1 MSAPQRYVAFL
12 RAINVGGRVVKMPEL
27 KKIFE
32 GLGFLDVTTFIASG
46 NVIFSSP
53 IKDTAKLE
61 KTIERALHESLG
73 YEVTTFVRSI
83 EEISAVADHQPFVEL
98 RKNPKAGTL
107 YIGFLPASPTAAAC
121 RAVKKLSCDSD
132 QLVINGRE
140 LYWMSRTSFSQS
152 NISGALLER
161 TLKMPATVRNV
172 NTVRRLAAKYALVFA
187 LCVLTT
193 SLLTGQRQNA
203 ATRPVVGRSVVA
215 TTFGIVA
222 ASQPLA
228 ARAGVQIL
236 ERGGNAIDAAIA
248 ANATIGLMEPT
259 GNGIGGDLFIIYYDA
274 KTGTVHGLNSSG
286 WAPSGLTVDVLAAKG
301 IKTMPQRGIHSVTV
315 PGVVAGWD
323 AMRSKFGS
331 KPFSELLA
339 PAIYYAEHGF
349 PLSERIASGW
359 ANSVK
364 MHSEHPNS
372 RKTYLIDGTR
382 APKAGEVFRN
392 PDLAGSLRLIA
403 QQGRDG
409 YYKGKTAEAILTI
422 SREQGGTM
430 TAADLADFQPEWV
443 TPIATSYRGWSVYEI
458 GPNTQ
463 GISALMMLNLMEQFP
478 LGEYGFHSANALHV
492 MIEAK
497 KLAYADMLRY
507 VGDPKFS
514 RIPVDAL
521 LSKPR
526 AVDRAKSIDAA
537 KAACRVEPA
546 RLAGITDAQGSD
558 TIYMSVIDKDG
569 NIVSLIQSNYSGFG
583 SGLVPPG
590 AGFMLHNR
598 GGLFTL
604 EKGQPNTLEPRKRP
618 LHTIIPAF
626 MEKGD
631 QRIGF
636 GIMGG
641 WNQGQAH
648 AQFVSNIADY
658 GMTIQ
663 EALEAGRFTKG
674 TFEGCDVQI
683 EALVP
688 ESTRA
693 ALQARGHELRVV
705 APRSGTF
712 GYGQAVMRGAG
723 GVHFGASEP
732 RHDGAA
738 IPQAPP
744 IW

>member
-1 MSAPQRYVAFL
+1 M
-12 RAINVGGRVVKMPEL
+12 K
-27 KKIFE
+27 
-32 GLGFLDVTTFIASG
+32 
-46 NVIFSSP
+46 
-53 IKDTAKLE
+53 
-61 KTIERALHESLG
+61 
-73 YEVTTFVRSI
+73 VR
-83 EEISAVADHQPFVEL
+83 
-98 RKNPKAGTL
+98 R
-107 YIGFLPASPTAAAC
+107 AAA
-121 RAVKKLSCDSD
+121 
-132 QLVINGRE
+132 
-140 LYWMSRTSFSQS
+140 
-152 NISGALLER
+152 ALI
-161 TLKMPATVRNV
+161 
-172 NTVRRLAAKYALVFA
+172 
-187 LCVLTT
+187 CVLA
-193 SLLTGQRQNA
+193 LAGPEIVAQDERDA
-203 ATRPVVGRSVVA
+203 RPNGPLVGRSVVA

-259 GNGIGGDLFIIYYDA
+259 GNGIGGDLFIIYYEA
-274 KTGTVHGLNSSG
+274 KTNTVHGLNSSG
-286 WAPSGLTVDVLAAKG
+286 WAPAGLTVDFLSSKG
-301 IKTMPQRGIHSVTV
+301 ITKMPQRGINSVTV
-315 PGVVAGWD
+315 PGVVAGWE
-323 AMRSKFGS
+323 AMRSRFGT

-339 PAIYYAEHGF
+339 PAIYYAENGF
-349 PLSERIASGW
+349 PLSETIAGGW
-359 ANSVK
+359 GRSTK
-364 MHSEHPNS
+364 MLAEHPNS
-372 RKTYLIDGTR
+372 RQTYLVDGTR

-403 QQGRDG
+403 EKGRDG

-422 SREQGGTM
+422 SREQGGAM
-430 TAADLADFQPEWV
+430 TAADLAEFQPEWV
-443 TPIATSYRGWSVYEI
+443 TPIKTSYRGWNVYEI

-478 LGEYGFHSANALHV
+478 IGQYGFHTTNAMHV

-507 VGDPKFS
+507 VGDPRFS
-514 RIPVDAL
+514 KVPVDAL

-526 AVDRAKSIDAA
+526 AVERAKLVDAN
-537 KAACRVEPA
+537 KAACQVEPA
-546 RLAGITDAQGSD
+546 TLPGVTDALGAD

-590 AGFMLHNR
+590 TGFMLHNR

-604 EKGQPNTLEPRKRP
+604 EKNQPNTLGGHKRP

-626 MEKGD
+626 MEKGEE
-631 QRIGF
+631 RIGF

-648 AQFVSNIADY
+648 AQFVSNIADF

-663 EALEAGRFTKG
+663 QALEAGRFTKG
-674 TFEGCDVQI
+674 TFEGCDVDV

-688 ESTRA
+688 EKTRA
-693 ALQARGHELRVV
+693 ELKARGHDIKLV

-712 GYGQAVMRGAG
+712 GYGQAVMSGPG

-744 IW
+744 VFTK

>member
-1 MSAPQRYVAFL
+1 M
-12 RAINVGGRVVKMPEL
+12 NVRH
-27 KKIFE
+27 
-32 GLGFLDVTTFIASG
+32 A
-46 NVIFSSP
+46 
-53 IKDTAKLE
+53 
-61 KTIERALHESLG
+61 
-73 YEVTTFVRSI
+73 
-83 EEISAVADHQPFVEL
+83 AVAV
-98 RKNPKAGTL
+98 A
-107 YIGFLPASPTAAAC
+107 
-121 RAVKKLSCDSD
+121 
-132 QLVINGRE
+132 
-140 LYWMSRTSFSQS
+140 
-152 NISGALLER
+152 
-161 TLKMPATVRNV
+161 
-172 NTVRRLAAKYALVFA
+172 
-187 LCVLTT
+187 VLTLVGAGVIAQEQQGST
-193 SLLTGQRQNA
+193 PPRG
-203 ATRPVVGRSVVA
+203 PVVGRSVVA

-259 GNGIGGDLFIIYYDA
+259 GNGLGGDLFIIYYDA

-286 WAPSGLTVDVLAAKG
+286 WAPSGLTPELLAAKG
-301 IKTMPQRGIHSVTV
+301 ITKMPQKGIYSVTV

-323 AMRSKFGS
+323 AMRAKFGT

-339 PAIYYAEHGF
+339 PAIYYAENGF
-349 PLSERIASGW
+349 PLSETIADGW
-359 ANSVK
+359 ARSVK

-372 RKTYLIDGTR
+372 RKTYLVDGTR
-382 APKAGEVFRN
+382 APKVGEVFRN

-403 QQGRDG
+403 DKGRDG

-422 SREQGGTM
+422 SREQDGTM
-430 TAADLADFQPEWV
+430 TAADLAEFQPEWV
-443 TPIATSYRGWSVYEI
+443 TPIKTSYRGWNVYEI

-463 GISALMMLNLMEQFP
+463 GISALMMLNLMEQYP
-478 LGEYGFHSANALHV
+478 LGEYGFHSPNAMHV

-514 RIPVDAL
+514 RVPVDAL

-526 AVDRAKSIDAA
+526 AAERARLIDAA
-537 KAACRVEPA
+537 KAACQVEPA
-546 RLAGITDAQGSD
+546 TLPGVTDAEGKD

-604 EKGQPNTLEPRKRP
+604 EKGQPNTLAPRKRP

-631 QRIGF
+631 QHIGF

-648 AQFVSNIADY
+648 AQFVANIADY

-663 EALEAGRFTKG
+663 QALEAGRFTKG
-674 TFEGCDVQI
+674 SFEGCDVQI

-688 ESTRA
+688 DKTRA
-693 ALQARGHELRVV
+693 ELKTRGHDLRVV
-705 APRSGTF
+705 PPRTGTF
-712 GYGQAVMRGAG
+712 GYGQAVMSGPG

-744 IW
+744 VFGPPK

>member
-1 MSAPQRYVAFL
+1 M
-12 RAINVGGRVVKMPEL
+12 NVRH
-27 KKIFE
+27 
-32 GLGFLDVTTFIASG
+32 A
-46 NVIFSSP
+46 
-53 IKDTAKLE
+53 
-61 KTIERALHESLG
+61 
-73 YEVTTFVRSI
+73 
-83 EEISAVADHQPFVEL
+83 AVAVAVITLVGAGVVAQEEQGS
-98 RKNPKAGTL
+98 KAQHGPL
-107 YIGFLPASPTAAAC
+107 
-121 RAVKKLSCDSD
+121 
-132 QLVINGRE
+132 
-140 LYWMSRTSFSQS
+140 
-152 NISGALLER
+152 
-161 TLKMPATVRNV
+161 
-172 NTVRRLAAKYALVFA
+172 
-187 LCVLTT
+187 
-193 SLLTGQRQNA
+193 
-203 ATRPVVGRSVVA
+203 VGRSVVA

-259 GNGIGGDLFIIYYDA
+259 GNGLGGDLFIIYYEA

-286 WAPSGLTVDVLAAKG
+286 WTPSGLTVDFLAAKG
-301 IKTMPQRGIHSVTV
+301 ITKMPQKGIYSVTV

-323 AMRSKFGS
+323 AMRAKFGT

-339 PAIYYAEHGF
+339 PAIYYADNGF
-349 PLSERIASGW
+349 PLSETIADGW
-359 ANSVK
+359 GRSAK
-364 MHSEHPNS
+364 MLAEHPNS
-372 RKTYLIDGTR
+372 RKTYLVDGTR

-403 QQGRDG
+403 EKGRDG

-422 SREQGGTM
+422 SREQEGTM
-430 TAADLADFQPEWV
+430 TAADLAEFQPEWV
-443 TPIATSYRGWSVYEI
+443 TPIKTAYRGWNVYEI

-463 GISALMMLNLMEQFP
+463 GISALMMLNLMEQYP
-478 LGEYGFHSANALHV
+478 IGQYGFHSTNAMHV

-514 RIPVDAL
+514 RVPVEAL

-526 AVDRAKSIDAA
+526 AVERARLIDAA
-537 KAACRVEPA
+537 KAACQVEPA
-546 RLAGITDAQGSD
+546 TLPGVTDAGGKD

-604 EKGQPNTLEPRKRP
+604 DKGQPNTLAPHKRP

-626 MEKGD
+626 MEKGE

-648 AQFVSNIADY
+648 AQFVSNIADH

-663 EALEAGRFTKG
+663 QALEAGRFTKG
-674 TFEGCDVQI
+674 SFEGCDVQV

-688 ESTRA
+688 ETTRA
-693 ALQARGHELRVV
+693 ELKARGHDVRVV
-705 APRSGTF
+705 PPRTGTF
-712 GYGQAVMRGAG
+712 GYGQAVMSGPG

-744 IW
+744 VFGPPK

>member
-1 MSAPQRYVAFL
+1 M
-12 RAINVGGRVVKMPEL
+12 NVRH
-27 KKIFE
+27 
-32 GLGFLDVTTFIASG
+32 A
-46 NVIFSSP
+46 
-53 IKDTAKLE
+53 
-61 KTIERALHESLG
+61 
-73 YEVTTFVRSI
+73 
-83 EEISAVADHQPFVEL
+83 AVAVFVL
-98 RKNPKAGTL
+98 
-107 YIGFLPASPTAAAC
+107 
-121 RAVKKLSCDSD
+121 
-132 QLVINGRE
+132 
-140 LYWMSRTSFSQS
+140 
-152 NISGALLER
+152 
-161 TLKMPATVRNV
+161 
-172 NTVRRLAAKYALVFA
+172 ALV
-187 LCVLTT
+187 
-193 SLLTGQRQNA
+193 GA
-203 ATRPVVGRSVVA
+203 AVVAQEAQDNTRPRGPLVGRSVVA

-259 GNGIGGDLFIIYYDA
+259 GNGLGGDLFILFYEA
-274 KTGTVHGLNSSG
+274 KTGILHGLNSSG
-286 WAPSGLTVDVLAAKG
+286 WAPAGLTVEFLAAKG
-301 IKTMPQRGIHSVTV
+301 ITKMPQKGIHSVTV

-323 AMRSKFGS
+323 AARSRFGT

-339 PAIYYAEHGF
+339 PAIYYAENGF
-349 PLSERIASGW
+349 PLSETIAAGW
-359 ANSVK
+359 ARSVK

-372 RKTYLIDGTR
+372 KKTYLVDGTR

-403 QQGRDG
+403 EKGRDG

-422 SREQGGTM
+422 SREQGGAM
-430 TAADLADFQPEWV
+430 TAGDLAEFQPDWV
-443 TPIATSYRGWSVYEI
+443 TPIKTTYRGWSVYEI

-463 GISALMMLNLMEQFP
+463 GIAALMMLNLMEQYP
-478 LGEYGFHSANALHV
+478 MADYGFHSTNALHV
-492 MIEAK
+492 MIESK

-514 RIPVDAL
+514 KIPVDQL

-526 AVDRAKSIDAA
+526 AAERARLIDAA
-537 KAACRVEPA
+537 KAACQVEPA
-546 RLAGITDAQGSD
+546 TLAGITDAEGSD

-604 EKGQPNTLEPRKRP
+604 EKGQPNTLAGRKRP

-648 AQFVSNIADY
+648 AQFVANIADY
-658 GMTIQ
+658 GLTIQ
-663 EALEAGRFTKG
+663 QALEAGRFTKG
-674 TFEGCDVQI
+674 SFEGCDVDV

-688 ESTRA
+688 DKTRA
-693 ALQARGHELRVV
+693 ELKARGHDLRLVQ
-705 APRSGTF
+705 PRTGTF
-712 GYGQAVMRGAG
+712 GYGQAVMSGPG

-744 IW
+744 VFATK

>member
-1 MSAPQRYVAFL
+1 M
-12 RAINVGGRVVKMPEL
+12 K
-27 KKIFE
+27 
-32 GLGFLDVTTFIASG
+32 
-46 NVIFSSP
+46 
-53 IKDTAKLE
+53 
-61 KTIERALHESLG
+61 
-73 YEVTTFVRSI
+73 VR
-83 EEISAVADHQPFVEL
+83 
-98 RKNPKAGTL
+98 R
-107 YIGFLPASPTAAAC
+107 AAA
-121 RAVKKLSCDSD
+121 
-132 QLVINGRE
+132 
-140 LYWMSRTSFSQS
+140 
-152 NISGALLER
+152 ALI
-161 TLKMPATVRNV
+161 
-172 NTVRRLAAKYALVFA
+172 
-187 LCVLTT
+187 CVLA
-193 SLLTGQRQNA
+193 LAGPEIVAQDERDA
-203 ATRPVVGRSVVA
+203 RPNGPLVGRSVVA

-259 GNGIGGDLFIIYYDA
+259 GNGIGGDLFIIYYEA
-274 KTGTVHGLNSSG
+274 KTNTVHGLNSSG
-286 WAPSGLTVDVLAAKG
+286 WAPAGLTVDFLSSKG
-301 IKTMPQRGIHSVTV
+301 ITKMPQRGINSVTV
-315 PGVVAGWD
+315 PGVVAGWE
-323 AMRSKFGS
+323 AMRTRFGT

-339 PAIYYAEHGF
+339 PAIYYAENGF
-349 PLSERIASGW
+349 PLSETIAGGW
-359 ANSVK
+359 GRSTK
-364 MHSEHPNS
+364 MLAEHPNS
-372 RKTYLIDGTR
+372 RQTYLVDGTR

-403 QQGRDG
+403 EKGRDG

-422 SREQGGTM
+422 SREQGGAM
-430 TAADLADFQPEWV
+430 TAADLAEFQPEWV
-443 TPIATSYRGWSVYEI
+443 TPIKTSYRGWNVYEI

-478 LGEYGFHSANALHV
+478 IGQYGFHTTNAMHV

-507 VGDPKFS
+507 VGDPRFS
-514 RIPVDAL
+514 KVPVDAL

-526 AVDRAKSIDAA
+526 AVERAKLVDAN
-537 KAACRVEPA
+537 KAACQVEPA
-546 RLAGITDAQGSD
+546 TLPGVTDALGAD

-590 AGFMLHNR
+590 TGFMLHNR

-604 EKGQPNTLEPRKRP
+604 EKNQPNTLGGHKRP

-626 MEKGD
+626 MEKGEE
-631 QRIGF
+631 RIGF

-648 AQFVSNIADY
+648 AQFVSNIADF

-663 EALEAGRFTKG
+663 QALEAGRFTKG
-674 TFEGCDVQI
+674 TFEGCDVDV

-688 ESTRA
+688 EKTRA
-693 ALQARGHELRVV
+693 ELKARGHDIKLV

-712 GYGQAVMRGAG
+712 GYGQAVMSGPG

-744 IW
+744 VFTK

>member
-1 MSAPQRYVAFL
+1 MTKP
-12 RAINVGGRVVKMPEL
+12 
-27 KKIFE
+27 
-32 GLGFLDVTTFIASG
+32 
-46 NVIFSSP
+46 
-53 IKDTAKLE
+53 
-61 KTIERALHESLG
+61 
-73 YEVTTFVRSI
+73 
-83 EEISAVADHQPFVEL
+83 
-98 RKNPKAGTL
+98 
-107 YIGFLPASPTAAAC
+107 
-121 RAVKKLSCDSD
+121 
-132 QLVINGRE
+132 
-140 LYWMSRTSFSQS
+140 
-152 NISGALLER
+152 
-161 TLKMPATVRNV
+161 
-172 NTVRRLAAKYALVFA
+172 RLATAVMVMTLAGV
-187 LCVLTT
+187 
-193 SLLTGQRQNA
+193 TGSGQEQQRQDA
-203 ATRPVVGRSVVA
+203 PPRGPVVGRSVVA
-215 TTFGIVA
+215 TTLGIVA

-259 GNGIGGDLFIIYYDA
+259 GNGIGGDLFILYYDA
-274 KTGTVHGLNSSG
+274 KTGTLHGLNASG
-286 WAPSGLTVDVLAAKG
+286 WAPSGLTVDFLTAKG
-301 IKTMPQRGIHSVTV
+301 ITSMPQRGIHSVTV

-323 AMRSKFGS
+323 AMRSKFGT

-339 PAIYYAEHGF
+339 PAIYYAEQGF
-349 PLSERIASGW
+349 PLSEKTAGGW

-364 MHSEHPNS
+364 MHSAHPNS

-382 APKAGEVFRN
+382 APRAGEVFKN
-392 PDLAGSLRLIA
+392 LDLAGSLRLIA
-403 QQGRDG
+403 LNGRDG
-409 YYKGKTAEAILTI
+409 YYKGQTAQAILAI

-443 TPIATSYRGWSVYEI
+443 TPIKTTYRGWNVYEI

-463 GISALMMLNLMEQFP
+463 GISALMMLNLMEQYP
-478 LGEYGFHSANALHV
+478 LGQYGFHSADALHV

-507 VGDPKFS
+507 IGDPRFS
-514 RIPVDAL
+514 RIPVAEL

-526 AVDRAKSIDAA
+526 AMNRSRLIDPA
-537 KAACRVEPA
+537 KAACQVEPA
-546 RLAGITDAQGSD
+546 TLTGVTDAEGSD

-604 EKGQPNTLEPRKRP
+604 DKGQPNTLEPRKRP

-626 MEKGD
+626 MEHGE

-648 AQFVSNIADY
+648 AQFVANIADY

-663 EALEAGRFTKG
+663 QALEAGRFTKG
-674 TFEGCDVQI
+674 SFTGCDVQI
-683 EALVP
+683 EELVP
-688 ESTRA
+688 GNARA
-693 ALQARGHELRVV
+693 QLKARGHDVRVV
-705 APRSGTF
+705 GLRSGTF
-712 GYGQAVMRGAG
+712 GYGQAVMSGPG

-744 IW
+744 VFDRH

>member
-1 MSAPQRYVAFL
+1 MSARN
-12 RAINVGGRVVKMPEL
+12 I
-27 KKIFE
+27 
-32 GLGFLDVTTFIASG
+32 
-46 NVIFSSP
+46 
-53 IKDTAKLE
+53 
-61 KTIERALHESLG
+61 
-73 YEVTTFVRSI
+73 
-83 EEISAVADHQPFVEL
+83 AVACLV
-98 RKNPKAGTL
+98 AGL
-107 YIGFLPASPTAAAC
+107 VSLNGVAQEPAGDKVP
-121 RAVKKLSCDSD
+121 
-132 QLVINGRE
+132 
-140 LYWMSRTSFSQS
+140 
-152 NISGALLER
+152 
-161 TLKMPATVRNV
+161 VR
-172 NTVRRLAAKYALVFA
+172 
-187 LCVLTT
+187 
-193 SLLTGQRQNA
+193 
-203 ATRPVVGRSVVA
+203 RPVVGRSVVA
-215 TTFGIVA
+215 TTLGIVA

-228 ARAGVQIL
+228 ARAGVQML

-259 GNGIGGDLFIIYYDA
+259 GNGLGGDLFILYYEA
-274 KTGTVHGLNSSG
+274 NTNTVHGLNASG
-286 WAPSGLTVDVLAAKG
+286 WSPSALTVELLQSKG
-301 IKTMPQRGIHSVTV
+301 LKTMPQRGIYSVTV

-323 AMRSKFGS
+323 AMRARFGT

-339 PAIYYAEHGF
+339 PAISYAESGF
-349 PLSERIASGW
+349 PLSERTAAGW

-372 RKTYLIDGTR
+372 RKTYLVDGAR
-382 APKAGEVFRN
+382 APKAGEVFKN
-392 PDLAGSLRLIA
+392 PDLAGSLRRIA
-403 QQGRDG
+403 QHGRDG
-409 YYKGKTAEAILTI
+409 YYKGTTADAILTI

-430 TAADLADFQPEWV
+430 TAADLTEYEPEWV
-443 TPIATSYRGWSVYEI
+443 TPIKTSYRGWNVYEI

-463 GISALMMLNLMEQFP
+463 GIAALMMLNLMEP
-478 LGEYGFHSANALHV
+478 YPIGEYGFHATDALHV

-507 VGDPKFS
+507 VGDPRFS
-514 RIPVDAL
+514 RIPVNEL

-526 AVDRAKSIDAA
+526 ATLRSKSIDLARA
-537 KAACRVEPA
+537 SCKVEPA
-546 RLAGITDAQGSD
+546 VLSGVTDAQGHD
-558 TIYMSVIDKDG
+558 TIYMSVIDKAG

-590 AGFMLHNR
+590 TGFMLQNR
-598 GGLFTL
+598 GGLFSL
-604 EKGQPNTLEPRKRP
+604 ENGQPNTLEPRKRP

-658 GMTIQ
+658 GFTIQ

-674 TFEGCDVQI
+674 SFDGCDLQI

-688 ESTRA
+688 ETIRA
-693 ALQARGHELRVV
+693 ELGSRGHELRVV

-712 GYGQAVMRGAG
+712 GYGQAVMSGPG

-732 RHDGAA
+732 RHDGAS
-738 IPQAPP
+738 IPEAPP
-744 IW
+744 VSPIAQQR

>member
-1 MSAPQRYVAFL
+1 MNR
-12 RAINVGGRVVKMPEL
+12 R
-27 KKIFE
+27 
-32 GLGFLDVTTFIASG
+32 
-46 NVIFSSP
+46 
-53 IKDTAKLE
+53 
-61 KTIERALHESLG
+61 H
-73 YEVTTFVRSI
+73 
-83 EEISAVADHQPFVEL
+83 
-98 RKNPKAGTL
+98 TL
-107 YIGFLPASPTAAAC
+107 L
-121 RAVKKLSCDSD
+121 
-132 QLVINGRE
+132 LV
-140 LYWMSRTSFSQS
+140 LT
-152 NISGALLER
+152 
-161 TLKMPATVRNV
+161 
-172 NTVRRLAAKYALVFA
+172 LVF
-187 LCVLTT
+187 
-193 SLLTGQRQNA
+193 TGAGGLAQEEQ
-203 ATRPVVGRSVVA
+203 TREVQPRGPIVGRSMVA
-215 TTFGIVA
+215 TQFGIVA

-236 ERGGNAIDAAIA
+236 ERGGNAVDAAIA

-259 GNGIGGDLFIIYYDA
+259 GNGIGGDLFVIYYDA
-274 KTGTVHGLNSSG
+274 KTRTVHGLNSSG
-286 WAPSGLTVDVLAAKG
+286 WAPTGLTVDFLAAKG
-301 IKTMPQRGIHSVTV
+301 ITKMPQRGIYSVTV

-323 AMRSKFGS
+323 ALRAKFGS

-339 PAIYYAEHGF
+339 PAIYYADHGF
-349 PLSERIASGW
+349 PVSEVTARNWSG
-359 ANSVK
+359 SVK

-382 APKAGEVFRN
+382 APKAGEMFRN

-403 QQGRDG
+403 QMGRDG
-409 YYKGKTAEAILTI
+409 YYKGKTAEAILQI

-430 TAADLADFQPEWV
+430 TAADLSEFTPEWV
-443 TPIATSYRGWSVYEI
+443 TPITTTYRGWTVHEI

-463 GISALMMLNLMEQFP
+463 GISALMMLNLMERYP
-478 LGEYGFHSANALHV
+478 IGEYGFSSTNALHT

-507 VGDPKFS
+507 VGDPRFS
-514 RIPVDAL
+514 KVPVAAML
-521 LSKPR
+521 NKER
-526 AVDRAKSIDAA
+526 AAERARLIDSA
-537 KAACRVEPA
+537 KAACKVEPA
-546 RLAGITDAQGSD
+546 KISGITDSLGAD

-598 GGLFTL
+598 GGLFSL

-626 MEKGD
+626 MERGD
-631 QRIGF
+631 EKIGF

-648 AQFVSNIADY
+648 AQFVSNIADH

-663 EALEAGRFTKG
+663 QALEAGRFTKG
-674 TFEGCDVQI
+674 TFDGCDVSV

-688 ESTRA
+688 EAVRA
-693 ALQARGHELRVV
+693 ELKARGHDVRLVP
-705 APRSGTF
+705 PRTGTF
-712 GYGQAVMRGAG
+712 GYGQAVMIGPG

-744 IW
+744 VFQD